1 MNPVLVTAPST
12 EPVTLQEAKDH
23 LRISGSSEDT
33 LITNL
38 IYAARVQVENYLNRA
53 LITQTWDVFY
63 DEWKNEM
70 LLPYPPVQSVT
81 SVKYYDLNCVQQTLS
96 ASNYWAVT
104 QADPGSIVRKYETS
118 WPELQYGR
126 PSAIV
131 VRIVAGYGDADVIP
145 EPIKHAIKILL
156 TDLYENRGSVVV
168 GTNVTRNWKF
178 VVDLIHQY
186 KIYI

>member
-1 MNPVLVTAPST
+1 MKPVLVTAPAT
-12 EPVTLQEAKDH
+12 EPVSLQEAKDH
-23 LRISGSSEDT
+23 LRISGTSEDT
-33 LITNL
+33 LITSL
-38 IYAARVQVENYLNRA
+38 IESARIQVENYLNRA

-81 SVKYYDLNCVQQTLS
+81 SVKYYDLDGAEQTLS
-96 ASNYWAVT
+96 ASNYWSVT
-104 QADPGSIVRKYETS
+104 QSDPGSIVRKYETT

-131 VRIVAGYGDADVIP
+131 VRIVVGYGAADDVP
-145 EPIKHAIKILL
+145 EPIKHGIKILL
-156 TDLYENRGSVVV
+156 TDLYEQRGSVVV
-168 GTNVTRNWKF
+168 GANVTRNWKF